1 MRKML
6 IWNGGA
12 LIYTSSKKTGKL
24 TGVRGSEVLS
34 GGHWKCGEGNQT
46 TDLNTAKLVNI
57 TSCIF
62 HYTTIDYTS
71 TKGITYG
78 FTSEKD

>member
-1 MRKML
+1 ML

-12 LIYTSSKKTGKL
+12 LIYTGSKKKTGKL
-24 TGVRGSEVLS
+24 TGMRGSEVLS

-71 TKGITYG
+71 AQGITYS
-78 FTSEKD
+78 FISKKD